1 MSIRLHLPCLCTH
14 PPPWSIRCPPIR
26 PRKFSARLVYN
37 EAQIPPVPFIPIF
50 LILLA
55 PFFFSPLLFSSI
67 ISSILSILV
76 KNSMLLVHPY
86 VVLLAVIR
94 GSRSVALFLAASN
107 FLNPRKLAY
116 RVSFLSC
123 TGCRLLWG
131 ERVEK
136 SLRSTN
142 LLWSNRTSTPFG
154 SRSTRGI

>member
-14 PPPWSIRCPPIR
+14 PPPWSIWRPPIR

-50 LILLA
+50 HTSRT
-55 PFFFSPLLFSSI
+55 FFFLLFSSI

-94 GSRSVALFLAASN
+94 GSRYVALFLAASN
-107 FLNPRKLAY
+107 FLNPRKFAY
-116 RVSFLSC
+116 SFIFLS
-123 TGCRLLWG
+123 
-131 ERVEK
+131 
-136 SLRSTN
+136 
-142 LLWSNRTSTPFG
+142 
-154 SRSTRGI
+154 